1 MARLGQRM
9 QEKQL
14 AFFAVHGFL
23 GEGADW
29 IPLKDEL
36 RKILPSFD
44 FYAPSLFS
52 KGNSFNFE
60 SFEALSES
68 IQNYLQTMSFNNQSV
83 KKVYIGYSL
92 GGRIGLHLLESGLF
106 DHFVFISTHCGLD
119 DVEDQKNRIESDKLW
134 ADRVKQLG
142 WDNFL
147 EQWLNQDVLAKSTKV
162 LRQEVHFDRNK
173 LRQALLNLSLGRQ
186 ANKESIIQKYQNQ
199 ITWLVGDKDQKFLD
213 LGNELVQKKILP
225 KIGRISNSGHRVV
238 FDQPSQL
245 AKFISE
251 LLFQMS

>member
-1 MARLGQRM
+1 M
-9 QEKQL
+9 QEKQI
-14 AFFAVHGFL
+14 AFFALHGFL

-29 IPLKDEL
+29 VPLKDEL

-52 KGNSFNFE
+52 QGNSFNFE
-60 SFEALSES
+60 SFETISES
-68 IQNYLQTMSFNNQSV
+68 IQNYLTTMSFNNQSV

-119 DVEDQKNRIESDKLW
+119 SVEDQQKRIEADKLW

-142 WDNFL
+142 WDDFIV
-147 EQWLNQDVLAKSTKV
+147 QWSNQDVLAKSTKV
-162 LRQEVHFDRNK
+162 LRQESHFDRNK
-173 LRQALLNLSLGRQ
+173 LRQAMLNLSLGRQ
-186 ANKESIIQKYQNQ
+186 ENKESNIQKHQDR
-199 ITWLVGDKDQKFLD
+199 ITWVVGDSDQKFLD
-213 LGNELVQKKILP
+213 LGHELVQKKILP
-225 KIGRISNSGHRVV
+225 KIGRIPNSGHRVV

-245 AKFISE
+245 AKYISN
-251 LLFQMS
+251 SITD